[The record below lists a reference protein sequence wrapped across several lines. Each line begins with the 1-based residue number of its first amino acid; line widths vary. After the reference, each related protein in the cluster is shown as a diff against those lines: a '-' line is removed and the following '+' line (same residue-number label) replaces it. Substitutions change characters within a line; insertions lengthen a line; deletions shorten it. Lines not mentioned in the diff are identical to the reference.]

1 MKTIFDIILIL
12 VMISV
17 MVMLFIGINQ
27 LADNS
32 NGQVQDDTNKL
43 RENYHCGEES
53 DSKSGK
59 FHPLLVRKVSATD
72 KIRQRFISNGPSS
85 RKL

>member
-12 VMISV
+12 VMLSV
-17 MVMLFIGINQ
+17 MVMLLIGVNR

-32 NGQVQDDTNKL
+32 NEETQSSSNKL
-43 RENYHCGEES
+43 RETYHCGELN
-53 DSKSGK
+53 DSKRGI
-59 FHPLLVRKVSATD
+59 FRPLLVRKASIAD
-72 KIRQRFISNGPSS
+72 KNRQRFISNGPSS